1 MAKKLFFIFGIFF
14 ILSTLFFWQKISGD
28 KLKKPS
34 VFSQI
39 TISPKPV
46 NTKKLAEDNEKK
58 TLPEK
63 KSIFVPYWNLA
74 DDLKTSLYDRYFYFG
89 VAFNQN
95 GLDKNEIGFLN
106 LEKFIALTEGKK
118 KYLTLRLLDDD
129 FNRILMEDETLQDLI
144 IKETKEILEKFLF
157 EGILIDLELKEG
169 FGFSSE
175 KLVDNLNQFYQR
187 FYQAIKEENKE
198 FLIVIYGDNFYR
210 KRPYDLKFLS
220 KNTDEVIIMAY
231 DFHKSR
237 GEPGANFPLAGR
249 EKYGYDLKTM
259 INDFSLFL
267 PPDKITVAFGMY
279 GYDWLVDEK
288 KRPINQAKALTL
300 KKIKEEFL
308 VASDEGSFSC
318 KKPNCL
324 ISRDKLSEETEIN
337 YVISSSLP
345 DDQGV
350 YRLNYHILWF
360 EDERSVEAK
369 INYLKRRGI
378 TSFAF
383 WAWGYF

>member
-1 MAKKLFFIFGIFF
+1 MARKIFLILGVFF
-14 ILSTLFFWQKISGD
+14 ILSALFFWQKMNGD
-28 KLKKPS
+28 KLEKLS
-34 VFSQI
+34 V
-39 TISPKPV
+39 ISPTSISPTFPNK
-46 NTKKLAEDNEKK
+46 NKEKLIENK
-58 TLPEK
+58 TLAEK
-63 KSIFVPYWNLA
+63 KSIFVPYWNLT
-74 DDLKTSLYDRYFYFG
+74 DGLKTSPYDRYFYFG
-89 VAFNQN
+89 VAFNQG
-95 GLDKNEIGFLN
+95 GLDRNEIGFLN
-106 LEKFIALTEGKK
+106 LKKFIALTEGKK
-118 KYLTLRLLDDD
+118 KYLTLRLLNDD
-129 FNRILMEDETLQDLI
+129 FNRILIEDKTLQNLI

-175 KLVDNLNQFYQR
+175 KLVDNLNQFYHR

-231 DFHKSR
+231 DFHKSW
-237 GEPGANFPLAGR
+237 GEPGANFPFSGK

-259 INDFSLFL
+259 IDDFSLFL

-288 KRPINQAKALTL
+288 KKPMNQAKALTL

-308 VASDEGSFSC
+308 EASAGSNFSC

-324 ISRDKLSEETEIN
+324 ITQDELSKETEIN
-337 YVISSSLP
+337 YVVSSSLP

-369 INYLKRRGI
+369 INYLKKRGI
-378 TSFAF
+378 SSFTF